1 MSNPTNFYRNAYKPL
16 IYSLILAFGTVLGM
30 AVSRMSADKQ
40 QSILKPSYSKIDQ
53 VMDFIKYKYV
63 DTISKSQLEEQT
75 IEELLSSLDPH
86 SSYIPEKDMKAVNE
100 ELDGNFEGIG
110 VEFYIVKDTI
120 TIVSAISGGPA
131 ESVGLQAGDR
141 IITIDDTVVAGI
153 KIQNKDVM
161 RKLKG
166 VGGTKVKVGV
176 SRGGSSMLKSF
187 TITRGEIPLYS
198 IDATYL
204 IDPKTGYI
212 KINRFSASTISEF
225 RKALRSLTQQ
235 GIERLVLDLR
245 QNPGGYLQAATEI
258 VDELLGGEKMIVYTQ
273 GKSVG
278 KMEYFSKKPGL
289 FERGKLAIL
298 IDQNSASA
306 SEILSG
312 AIQDWD
318 RGVIIGR
325 TSFGKGLVQEQFE
338 MGDGSALRL
347 TVARYYT
354 PSGRSIQRPYTHGAS
369 DYYED
374 IYARYNKGFFVHEDT
389 TQVDSLKFS
398 TASGRTVYGGGGI
411 RPDIFVPLDT
421 TEDVEFLFKVRT
433 LIPEFVYRDFSL
445 QPNRVEGFKDM
456 YDFSARFQI
465 ADELMASFKAY
476 VKSNGITDDKKFAQ
490 NQQKITN
497 YMRAFYAKKKWHS
510 DAFFLITNQSDNV
523 LATALQSFQQ
533 EKLLSGK

>member
-1 MSNPTNFYRNAYKPL
+1 MSNPSNFYRSAYKPF
-16 IYSLILAFGTVLGM
+16 IYSLILAFGTLLGM
-30 AVSRMSADKQ
+30 AVSRMSADKH
-40 QSILKPSYSKIDQ
+40 QSILKPTYSKIDQ
-53 VMDFIKYKYV
+53 IMDFIKYKYV
-63 DTISKSQLEEQT
+63 DTISKNQLEEQT

-86 SSYIPEKDMKAVNE
+86 SSYIPEKDMKSVSE

-141 IITIDDTVVAGI
+141 IITIDDTIVAGI

-176 SRGGSSMLKSF
+176 SRGGSNVLKSF

-225 RKALRSLTQQ
+225 RKSLRSLTDQ

-278 KMEYFSKKPGL
+278 KMEYFSKNPAYL
-289 FERGKLAIL
+289 
-298 IDQNSASA
+298 
-306 SEILSG
+306 SEVS
-312 AIQDWD
+312 W
-318 RGVIIGR
+318 
-325 TSFGKGLVQEQFE
+325 
-338 MGDGSALRL
+338 
-347 TVARYYT
+347 
-354 PSGRSIQRPYTHGAS
+354 
-369 DYYED
+369 
-374 IYARYNKGFFVHEDT
+374 
-389 TQVDSLKFS
+389 
-398 TASGRTVYGGGGI
+398 
-411 RPDIFVPLDT
+411 
-421 TEDVEFLFKVRT
+421 
-433 LIPEFVYRDFSL
+433 
-445 QPNRVEGFKDM
+445 
-456 YDFSARFQI
+456 RF
-465 ADELMASFKAY
+465 
-476 VKSNGITDDKKFAQ
+476 
-490 NQQKITN
+490 
-497 YMRAFYAKKKWHS
+497 
-510 DAFFLITNQSDNV
+510 
-523 LATALQSFQQ
+523 
-533 EKLLSGK
+533 